1 MFDSSIAA
9 RAQVYIKL
17 RAYTILVVM
26 RKSVGNWGGLVWRS
40 CCCYADSIP
49 PNVLV
54 HSIGYLWIS
63 A

>member
-49 PNVLV
+49 PNVL
-54 HSIGYLWIS
+54 
-63 A
+63 